1 MEAQMRAPKP
11 NERVMQL
18 AWQLERQLAMNVT
31 AALEAINERLAH
43 ADGYP
48 TQTIG
53 ASPPDATPA
62 RKLEGPCPNGDCR
75 HHRPCP
81 NHDGATLTP
90 TERAADIHY
99 RETAA
104 REEIR
109 DRIEGIVISVASLDA
124 YLRTVIGRPHA
135 EDITQPVPM
144 CRDNQVGKHAVDE
157 WGDPHCP
164 MTADKGGL
172 CQRHYLAWWRA
183 RDRDGINVRGDHEP
197 AA

>member
-1 MEAQMRAPKP
+1 MTDPRNA
-11 NERVMQL
+11 RVMQL
-18 AWQLERQLAMNVT
+18 GWIMTELLARDVT
-31 AALEAINERLAH
+31 AALEAINERLAR

-53 ASPPDATPA
+53 ASAPA
-62 RKLEGPCPNGDCR
+62 GEPRPVLSGLCESCERP
-75 HHRPCP
+75 RPCYI
-81 NHDGATLTP
+81 HDGASLT
-90 TERAADIHY
+90 TVERAADQRY
-99 RETAA
+99 RYGLQ
-104 REEIR
+104 REELR
-109 DRIEGIVISVASLDA
+109 DRIEGLEIAVNST
-124 YLRTVIGRPHA
+124 LRYARMVLGTPLA
-135 EDITQPVPM
+135 EDVTQAVPM

-157 WGDPHCP
+157 WGDPLCP